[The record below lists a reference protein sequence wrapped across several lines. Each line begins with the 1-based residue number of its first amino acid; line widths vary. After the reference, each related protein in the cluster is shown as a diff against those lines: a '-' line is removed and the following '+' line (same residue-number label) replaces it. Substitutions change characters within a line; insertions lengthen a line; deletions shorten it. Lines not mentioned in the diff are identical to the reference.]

1 MELECFPIA
10 HQDMIERNAVTDQ
23 EFEQCMRYMGEND
36 KDALRKVYE
45 EYLPYIYG
53 LVLGILGNKEHAEDV
68 TSDFFIKLWD
78 VSDTYKAGK
87 GHRGWLATIARNLA
101 IDFLR
106 KTKKEVLTDSF
117 EEKKGSEEGQR
128 MSWDNHDF
136 KECQSDVETEVVAD
150 LAIQEVLSK
159 LTEKEQQ
166 VVHLKIMGELSFNE
180 IAHLLSEPMGTITWR
195 YQNAIK
201 KLRRY
206 GYE

>member
-1 MELECFPIA
+1 M
-10 HQDMIERNAVTDQ
+10 TDQ

-53 LVLGILGNKEHAEDV
+53 IVLGILGNKEHAEDV

-106 KTKKEVLTDSF
+106 KTKKEDSYKGILF
-117 EEKKGSEEGQR
+117 ETS
-128 MSWDNHDF
+128 
-136 KECQSDVETEVVAD
+136 C
-150 LAIQEVLSK
+150 
-159 LTEKEQQ
+159 
-166 VVHLKIMGELSFNE
+166 
-180 IAHLLSEPMGTITWR
+180 
-195 YQNAIK
+195 
-201 KLRRY
+201 
-206 GYE
+206 